1 MDIYHDKF
9 NVMSIRIFP
18 MTSIN
23 FLLSQ
28 KNYMDRSGFKNFNL
42 NEAVDITVI
51 IMKLDNIKMLFCKYS
66 IDIVNIYV

>member
-9 NVMSIRIFP
+9 NVIRIRIFS

-42 NEAVDITVI
+42 NEDVDITVI
-51 IMKLDNIKMLFCKYS
+51 IVKLDNIKCCFVS
-66 IDIVNIYV
+66 IELI

>member
-9 NVMSIRIFP
+9 NEIRIRIFS

-42 NEAVDITVI
+42 NEDVDITVI
-51 IMKLDNIKMLFCKYS
+51 IVKLDNIKMLFCKY
-66 IDIVNIYV
+66 

>member
-9 NVMSIRIFP
+9 NVIRIRIFS

-42 NEAVDITVI
+42 NEDVDITVI
-51 IMKLDNIKMLFCKYS
+51 IVKLDNIKMLFCKY
-66 IDIVNIYV
+66 

>member
-1 MDIYHDKF
+1 
-9 NVMSIRIFP
+9 

-42 NEAVDITVI
+42 NEDVDITVI
-51 IMKLDNIKMLFCKYS
+51 IVKLDNIKCCFVS
-66 IDIVNIYV
+66 IELI